1 MIGLY
6 ECKKSNLKDVIIIYE
21 IACLA
26 GSRNKSKDVSP
37 RST

>member
-1 MIGLY
+1 MIGLC

-21 IACLA
+21 IACQTA
-26 GSRNKSKDVSP
+26 SNKSKDVSL